1 VIESLLLGL
10 SGCIIGIL
18 GGIASAWFIQLSSQP
33 LLGHPVSMSF
43 RPDVIL
49 SNLAAAIA
57 ITAIAAWL
65 PARRAVRLDLLESIA
80 AE

>member
-1 VIESLLLGL
+1 
-10 SGCIIGIL
+10 
-18 GGIASAWFIQLSSQP
+18 
-33 LLGHPVSMSF
+33 MSF